1 MTLGELYL
9 SVNGRISRSTLWLK
23 YVLPV
28 VIIDVIVAI
37 VAGASPKTGNTI
49 SLIVGLI
56 LIWPGIAVS
65 VKRWHDRDKS
75 AWWLI
80 VQLIPVIGWIWALI
94 ELGFLKGTDGPNRFG
109 PDPLTE

>member
-9 SVNGRISRSTLWLK
+9 SIDGRISRSTLWLK
-23 YVLPV
+23 YMLPIF
-28 VIIDVIVAI
+28 IINVIVGI
-37 VAGASPKTGNTI
+37 VAAANPKTGNII

-56 LIWPGIAVS
+56 LLWPGIAVS

-75 AWWLI
+75 AWWLLI
-80 VQLIPVIGWIWALI
+80 ALIPIIGWLWAFI

-109 PDPLTE
+109 QDPVQA